1 MDKIRSCLVTSY
13 PSGRLVLSERLA
25 KSKALYTNTR
35 YTMAR
40 AGMMINDRLVVI
52 AAGQG
57 GRSQNEN
64 FEYIRI

>member
-1 MDKIRSCLVTSY
+1 
-13 PSGRLVLSERLA
+13 
-25 KSKALYTNTR
+25 
-35 YTMAR
+35 MAR